1 MSQLSSK
8 LKVCFIKQR
17 FERNLVLHIMNYSAE
32 VALLAQ
38 SNDNRFLLIKIY
50 EQQKVTYLTVLNP
63 QSGLLATK
71 HVVKEYFSIL
81 KQEYG

>member
-1 MSQLSSK
+1 M
-8 LKVCFIKQR
+8 
-17 FERNLVLHIMNYSAE
+17 
-32 VALLAQ
+32 AQ